1 MNAKII
7 TALLS
12 VSLLVGCTTYPD
24 GIVPPTAN
32 PQPQV
37 KKKSPPQLPVQPQ
50 VKKIPQG
57 PQTYAID
64 NGLGNFKVE
73 PTAPA
78 LRADPLMAPPVEV
91 PVPPASQLPTVPQ
104 APVVPQ
110 AVPQVQPS
118 GNNAPEIA
126 VPPVVSPQS
135 NALPDP
141 AAITPPT
148 PATPVVLEDASM
160 PAGSSPAIVALVTD
174 ADRIRNS
181 GDLDGAVVGM
191 ERALRIDPRNPTLTY
206 KLAQLRLKQSK
217 PQLAEELAGKAAL
230 LSGSNLDLKRKSWLL
245 IADARQ
251 RQHHYE
257 AAKEAFA
264 KAESFFGH

>member
-1 MNAKII
+1 MNVKTIMAFL
-7 TALLS
+7 A
-12 VSLLVGCTTYPD
+12 VSLMVGCTTYPD
-24 GIVPPTAN
+24 GVVPPTAK
-32 PQPQV
+32 PQPQI
-37 KKKSPPQLPVQPQ
+37 KKKSPAQQPLQPQ

-57 PQTYAID
+57 PQTFPID

-78 LRADPLMAPPVEV
+78 IRAEPLLNAPVDV
-91 PVPPASQLPTVPQ
+91 PVPTVPQ
-104 APVVPQ
+104 VP
-110 AVPQVQPS
+110 AVPSIPQIVPPVQPS
-118 GNNAPEIA
+118 GSSAPELV
-126 VPPVVSPQS
+126 VPPVINPQL
-135 NALPDP
+135 NALPNLV
-141 AAITPPT
+141 TPPT
-148 PATPVVLEDASM
+148 SSPTPVVLEDASM

-257 AAKEAFA
+257 AAKEALA